1 MAQIKSNWTAPTFSF
16 DAADQPTA
24 WEDFSIRALDYLETL
39 RIKADVED
47 QDMKGWSEIKMM
59 FTGADRRALKTL
71 VDNGTITEADQRTPR
86 LALKA
91 IQTAIKEGEHYWH
104 YRDEV
109 LSDLRQQPDEQVHT
123 LSTRIINLVN
133 NCNFQDQQTTE
144 TIKIMLLQHAI
155 RYHEA
160 RDWIRLQDPSTLTYK
175 TLLQHCRQLEQRCE
189 QFRKA
194 QQKGRAELTT
204 LANASVTQTSIH
216 QDAITSHPSHNT
228 CYRCG
233 YDHHNRECPAI
244 GQRCHN
250 CNGLNHFTALCKSRH
265 TNSYNYNRHHRY
277 SRREHHKSRHS
288 SRSRHNSRSSS
299 RSPSRSPARSSTQHS
314 RPRRYRSPTP
324 HHIDTI
330 TFTRPSTALTNNDI
344 EEDIEDNQ
352 TQIKKCK
359 DRQPTPLPPTNVFA
373 DVTFSDPE
381 DAPDTTS
388 EASFSIHSQDE
399 SIDYNADYLHT
410 SPKRPF
416 TRPSHITATNNPQE
430 ESDSPIS
437 DTETESSYTLQTE
450 NTKFS
455 SFQDHTAYITRPSA
469 YSQSI
474 TILEDEVTSTPTR
487 PRPIPL
493 PRPSKA
499 TRAKQ
504 INKQPTPIHPNP
516 TPDVK
521 PQQKSPL
528 LPTPPAPARN
538 FNCNNHYNQHIPG
551 PTSRYST
558 YPTFTRP
565 SPFYSTYPT
574 FSGPANY
581 RYYRSH
587 QQHPHQQHHISR
599 PHAARFHNQRPP
611 LLPGPSDQH
620 QNFMTGPYQQ
630 HQHFPQQVFHIHI
643 SLPYTG

>member
-39 RIKADVED
+39 RIKPDVED
-47 QDMKGWSEIKMM
+47 REMKGWTEIKMM
-59 FTGADRRALKTL
+59 FTGEDRRALKTL
-71 VDNGTITEADQRTPR
+71 VDNDTITEADQRTPR

-109 LSDLRQQPDEQVHT
+109 LSDLRQQPNEQVHT

-133 NCNFQDQQTTE
+133 NCNFQDQQTAE
-144 TIKIMLLQHAI
+144 TLKIMLLQHAI
-155 RYHEA
+155 KYHEA
-160 RDWIRLQDPSTLTYK
+160 RDWIRLQDPTTLTYK
-175 TLLQHCRQLEQRCE
+175 TLLQHCKQLEQCCE

-204 LANASVTQTSIH
+204 LAKASVTQTSIH
-216 QDAITSHPSHNT
+216 QDAITYHPSHNT

-233 YDHHNRECPAI
+233 YNHHNRECPAI

-250 CNGLNHFTALCKSRH
+250 CNSLNHFTALCKTRH
-265 TNSYNYNRHHRY
+265 TNSHNYNRHSRH
-277 SRREHHKSRHS
+277 SRREYNKSRHS
-288 SRSRHNSRSSS
+288 DRSRYSSRSSS
-299 RSPSRSPARSSTQHS
+299 RSSSRNRSHN
-314 RPRRYRSPTP
+314 RRTRRQRRSPTP
-324 HHIDTI
+324 HPIDTI
-330 TFTRPSTALTNNDI
+330 TTTQDYTAPNSNTDDSSTQL
-344 EEDIEDNQ
+344 
-352 TQIKKCK
+352 KKCK
-359 DRQPTPLPPTNVFA
+359 DRQPTPLPPTNVFSH
-373 DVTFSDPE
+373 VTFSNPE
-381 DAPDTTS
+381 DAPDTAS

-399 SIDYNADYLHT
+399 DSTDYNTDYLHT
-410 SPKRPF
+410 SPKRPL

-455 SFQDHTAYITRPSA
+455 SFQDHAAYITRPSA
-469 YSQSI
+469 HSQSI

-487 PRPIPL
+487 PCPIPL

-504 INKQPTPIHPNP
+504 ISTNQQKQPTPTHPNP

-565 SPFYSTYPT
+565 SPFYNTYPT

-599 PHAARFHNQRPP
+599 PHTARFNNQRPP
-611 LLPGPSDQH
+611 LLPRPSDQH